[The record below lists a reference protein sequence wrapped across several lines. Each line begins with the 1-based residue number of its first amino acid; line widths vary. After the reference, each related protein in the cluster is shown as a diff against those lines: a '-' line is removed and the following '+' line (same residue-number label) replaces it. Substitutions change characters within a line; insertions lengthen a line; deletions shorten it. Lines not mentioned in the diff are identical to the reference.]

1 MACNFCR
8 HSSCVIADGVFPSV
22 VLPEYDVA
30 PSAFVRNF
38 VLAEL
43 GFPELMSSSE
53 VILSHRPKDETSKDL
68 RSFVLLKIKSTTSS
82 HLAAGSVVIHPQAG
96 NYKITIVPQAAAKPV
111 DESAGRSLGYRTLL
125 WATRYRRYN
134 YSLQGLKYGIT
145 NDGPRGQSVK
155 RENRGSRV

>member
-1 MACNFCR
+1 MVCNFCR
-8 HSSCVIADGVFPSV
+8 HSGCVIADGVFPSV

-30 PSAFVRNF
+30 PFAFVRNF

-43 GFPELMSSSE
+43 GFPELMSSLE
-53 VILSHRPKDETSKDL
+53 
-68 RSFVLLKIKSTTSS
+68 
-82 HLAAGSVVIHPQAG
+82 LAAGSVVIHPQAG
-96 NYKITIVPQAAAKPV
+96 NYKITIVPQATAKPV

-134 YSLQGLKYGIT
+134 YSLQGLKDGIT
-145 NDGPRGQSVK
+145 SDGSGGQSVK